1 MFGSTGG
8 LFSNS
13 EKSFIEKKSDIEIY
27 SASIKT
33 DLGVYEL
40 NLYLKHD
47 KLIITCESKIEFLS
61 IYSYSKEMTLEEL
74 KKLSNSFKSCEN
86 IQQGFT
92 TFINILNGISFKINN
107 EEYKSEK
114 KFQFSN
120 DDSLTMRITVP
131 LIYEE
136 YENIEINF
144 EKKEK
149 KDAFEHFKILRSK
162 YLKVKDIISNHSC
175 GTPLFGNSIRESLST
190 QLEKIEDGNKE
201 KNSDLFTKLKSE
213 KSEHEDFGIKISET
227 KTGNLFNNY

>member
-8 LFSNS
+8 LFFSNS
-13 EKSFIEKKSDIEIY
+13 EKSFIEKKSDKDEYI
-27 SASIKT
+27 ASIKT

-40 NLYLKHD
+40 NLYSKHD

-107 EEYKSEK
+107 KEFKSEK
-114 KFQFSN
+114 KFKFSN

-149 KDAFEHFKILRSK
+149 KNAFDQFKILRSK
-162 YLKVKDIISNHSC
+162 YLKVKDIISDHTCENNY
-175 GTPLFGNSIRESLST
+175 FNKNKESLST
-190 QLEKIEDGNKE
+190 QLENIEDENE
-201 KNSDLFTKLKSE
+201 EQNNSISNNNGLFSN
-213 KSEHEDFGIKISET
+213 SS
-227 KTGNLFNNY
+227 GNLFSNK

>member
-8 LFSNS
+8 LFFSNS
-13 EKSFIEKKSDIEIY
+13 EKSFIEKKSDIELY
-27 SASIKT
+27 NASIKT

-47 KLIITCESKIEFLS
+47 KLIITCESEIEFLS

-107 EEYKSEK
+107 KEFKSEK
-114 KFQFSN
+114 KFKFSN

-149 KDAFEHFKILRSK
+149 KNAFDQFKILRSK
-162 YLKVKDIISNHSC
+162 YLKVKDIISDHTCENIY
-175 GTPLFGNSIRESLST
+175 FNKNRESLST
-190 QLEKIEDGNKE
+190 QLENIEDENE
-201 KNSDLFTKLKSE
+201 EQNNSISNNNGLFSN
-213 KSEHEDFGIKISET
+213 SS
-227 KTGNLFNNY
+227 GNLFSNK

>member
-13 EKSFIEKKSDIEIY
+13 EKSFIEKKSDKDEYI
-27 SASIKT
+27 ASIKT

-40 NLYLKHD
+40 NLYSKHD

-107 EEYKSEK
+107 KEFKSEK
-114 KFQFSN
+114 KFKFSN

-149 KDAFEHFKILRSK
+149 KNAFDQFKILRSK
-162 YLKVKDIISNHSC
+162 YLKVKDIISYHTCEKNI
-175 GTPLFGNSIRESLST
+175 FNKNEESLST
-190 QLEKIEDGNKE
+190 QLKNIEDENEE
-201 KNSDLFTKLKSE
+201 KNNSISNNNGLFSN
-213 KSEHEDFGIKISET
+213 SS
-227 KTGNLFNNY
+227 GNLFSNK

>member
-8 LFSNS
+8 LFFSNS
-13 EKSFIEKKSDIEIY
+13 EKSFIEKKSDKDEYI
-27 SASIKT
+27 ASIKT

-40 NLYLKHD
+40 NLYSKHD

-107 EEYKSEK
+107 KEFKSEK
-114 KFQFSN
+114 KFKFSN

-149 KDAFEHFKILRSK
+149 KNAFDQFKILRSK
-162 YLKVKDIISNHSC
+162 YLKVKDIISDHTCENNY
-175 GTPLFGNSIRESLST
+175 FNKNKESLST
-190 QLEKIEDGNKE
+190 QLENIEDENE
-201 KNSDLFTKLKSE
+201 EQNNSISNNNGLFSNF
-213 KSEHEDFGIKISET
+213 S
-227 KTGNLFNNY
+227 GNLFSNK